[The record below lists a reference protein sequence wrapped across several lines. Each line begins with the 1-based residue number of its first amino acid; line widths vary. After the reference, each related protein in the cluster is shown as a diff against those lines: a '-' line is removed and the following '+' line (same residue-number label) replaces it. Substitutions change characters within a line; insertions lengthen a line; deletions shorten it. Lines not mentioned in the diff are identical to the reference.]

1 MEAPFYLLVK
11 QDQDFNLDKYNDFLK
26 NIAIYGCSH
35 VLLYGKDSDYS
46 ETEKLMEINYNNKV
60 NTSIIIN
67 FNVCFLE
74 EIIENYF
81 GQISY
86 FFIIINSSEDILR
99 YQKFAEH
106 YNRFGI
112 KFILCMFDEKMW
124 VESKQSLINAYEL
137 LLLDRAADSVIFFY
151 KDKYV
156 NNSEHYIGFY
166 NVERVG
172 IDWEITKVLLE

>member
-35 VLLYGKDSDYS
+35 VLLYGKDSEYS

-74 EIIENYF
+74 EIIENY
-81 GQISY
+81 
-86 FFIIINSSEDILR
+86 LV
-99 YQKFAEH
+99 KFH
-106 YNRFGI
+106 I
-112 KFILCMFDEKMW
+112 
-124 VESKQSLINAYEL
+124 
-137 LLLDRAADSVIFFY
+137 
-151 KDKYV
+151 
-156 NNSEHYIGFY
+156 FY
-166 NVERVG
+166 NY
-172 IDWEITKVLLE
+172 

>member
-1 MEAPFYLLVK
+1 MKIFCV
-11 QDQDFNLDKYNDFLK
+11 
-26 NIAIYGCSH
+26 
-35 VLLYGKDSDYS
+35 
-46 ETEKLMEINYNNKV
+46 
-60 NTSIIIN
+60 
-67 FNVCFLE
+67 
-74 EIIENYF
+74 
-81 GQISY
+81 
-86 FFIIINSSEDILR
+86 

-112 KFILCMFDEKMW
+112 KFILCMFDVKNV